1 MVGQQ
6 LMVKEQHEVI
16 VAIQKLEK
24 QKKEIEAQ
32 EKVMREKLLKACEE
46 YGVLGFD
53 NEMMSVTYIPETT
66 RDSVDTAA
74 LKRDYPELVPLY
86 TKTSKVKASLRIKVK

>member
-6 LMVKEQHEVI
+6 LLVKEQYDVI
-16 VAIQKLEK
+16 VAIQNLER
-24 QKKEIEAQ
+24 QKKDIEAQ
-32 EKVMREKLLKACEE
+32 EKLMRDKLLKACEE

-53 NEMMSVTYIPETT
+53 NELMSVTYIPETT
-66 RDSVDTAA
+66 RDSLDTTA